1 MTIRKTWKPPLTAK
15 STCQSKCGPIV
26 ASTSAVQLMTLCGG
40 CCKLHWKSF
49 CSCRTH
55 RAAQKSTLART
66 LAGQSEPQTTA
77 CSWDASPSRGI
88 RNVQSFFCV
97 VKSHSKKGGKNESLK
112 IKTEEQR
119 IKTDTIHFA
128 RNFIEARK
136 VRPQVKND
144 HDSSG
149 NPARSRTPVL
159 RENSTPWNVDSWVV
173 SRKRTYAN

>member
-49 CSCRTH
+49 CVCRTH

-77 CSWDASPSRGI
+77 CSLVRCVPVARYSKCAEL
-88 RNVQSFFCV
+88 FCV
-97 VKSHSKKGGKNESLK
+97 VKSLKKRGKNESLK

>member
-49 CSCRTH
+49 CVCRTH

-77 CSWDASPSRGI
+77 CSWCVPVARYSKCAEL
-88 RNVQSFFCV
+88 FCV
-97 VKSHSKKGGKNESLK
+97 VKSHSKKRGKKWKFENK
-112 IKTEEQR
+112 DRRT
-119 IKTDTIHFA
+119 
-128 RNFIEARK
+128 
-136 VRPQVKND
+136 KNKNR
-144 HDSSG
+144 HHTFCTQFYWSTKSS
-149 NPARSRTPVL
+149 PASEKRSRLIGKP
-159 RENSTPWNVDSWVV
+159 RSIENAGVAWKLDSVKCGFMGSITQAYV
-173 SRKRTYAN
+173 C